1 MHGGAIMSALSLAGG
16 AVVGGIW
23 KVAAI
28 ALAGLLVVTATGF
41 GGNWW
46 MAARDRDKAEA
57 ALTKERGA
65 SAALRASITIQNSAV
80 DAMALSVA
88 AADERRDLA
97 ERYAATAIKAT
108 GARQA
113 AARAS
118 AATTC
123 DGVLREAWGQR

>member
-1 MHGGAIMSALSLAGG
+1 MSALSNLAGV
-16 AVVGGIW
+16 AVGGIW

-28 ALAGLLVVTATGF
+28 ALAGLLMVTATGL
-41 GGNWW
+41 GGKWW
-46 MAARDRDKAEA
+46 MAARDRDKAEV
-57 ALTKERGA
+57 ALTKEQGV
-65 SAALRASITIQNSAV
+65 SAALRASVTIQNSAV

-88 AADERRDLA
+88 AADERRDVA

-113 AARAS
+113 SARAS

>member
-1 MHGGAIMSALSLAGG
+1 MSMLEMAGG

-28 ALAGLLVVTATGF
+28 ALAGLLVVTAAGL
-41 GGNWW
+41 GSNWW
-46 MAARDRDKAEA
+46 MAARDRDKAEV
-57 ALTKERGA
+57 ALTKEQGA
-65 SAALRASITIQNSAV
+65 SAVLRASITIQNSAV

-88 AADERRDLA
+88 AADDRRDVA

-113 AARAS
+113 SARAS
-118 AATTC
+118 VATTC
-123 DGVLREAWGQR
+123 DGVLREAWGRQ

>member
-1 MHGGAIMSALSLAGG
+1 MSALGDLAGV
-16 AVVGGIW
+16 AVGGIW

-28 ALAGLLVVTATGF
+28 ALAGLLVVTAAGL

-46 MAARDRDKAEA
+46 MAARDRDKAEV
-57 ALTKERGA
+57 ALTKEQGA
-65 SAALRASITIQNSAV
+65 SAALRSSIAIQNSAM

-88 AADERRDLA
+88 AADERRDVA

-113 AARAS
+113 SARAS

>member
-1 MHGGAIMSALSLAGG
+1 MSALGDLAGV
-16 AVVGGIW
+16 AVGGIW

-28 ALAGLLVVTATGF
+28 GLSGLLVVTAAGL

-46 MAARDRDKAEA
+46 MAARDRDKAEV
-57 ALTKERGA
+57 ALTKEQGA
-65 SAALRASITIQNSAV
+65 SAALRGSIAIQNSAV

-88 AADERRDLA
+88 AADERRDVA

-113 AARAS
+113 SARAS
-118 AATTC
+118 AATTR
-123 DGVLREAWGQR
+123 DGVLREAWGQQ

>member
-1 MHGGAIMSALSLAGG
+1 MSMIEMAGG

-28 ALAGLLVVTATGF
+28 ALAGLLVVGGAGGGTALWLAGS
-41 GGNWW
+41 
-46 MAARDRDKAEA
+46 ARDKAEA
-57 ALTKERGA
+57 ALTREQGA

-88 AADERRDLA
+88 AADDRRDVA

-113 AARAS
+113 SARAS

-123 DGVLREAWGQR
+123 DGVLREAWGQQ

>member
-1 MHGGAIMSALSLAGG
+1 MSALGNLAG
-16 AVVGGIW
+16 AAVGGIW

-28 ALAGLLVVTATGF
+28 ALAGLLVVTTAGL

-46 MAARDRDKAEA
+46 LAARDRDKAEV
-57 ALTKERGA
+57 ALAKEQGA

-88 AADERRDLA
+88 AADERRDVA

-113 AARAS
+113 SARSS